1 MLELSTFPMD
11 GGWKLIDFISVSQ
24 MIIASPEV
32 EENKDSDKEGDDG
45 HSVAKEEDEDL
56 PLLDSSSL
64 HVQGMVQA
72 VGVVCVVVPGSAA

>member
-1 MLELSTFPMD
+1 MN
-11 GGWKLIDFISVSQ
+11 
-24 MIIASPEV
+24 IASPEV

-56 PLLDSSSL
+56 PFLDSSSQ

-72 VGVVCVVVPGSAA
+72 VGVVCVFVPGTIG